1 MFCESFTGLSFA
13 ECATDLTMSYGD
25 IDEDFYEVHG
35 DSYHVA
41 IAAAGQYEELY
52 KLWKD
57 RLESLLHDFAGF

>member
-25 IDEDFYEVHG
+25 IDEDFYEVLG

-52 KLWKD
+52 
-57 RLESLLHDFAGF
+57 SVC